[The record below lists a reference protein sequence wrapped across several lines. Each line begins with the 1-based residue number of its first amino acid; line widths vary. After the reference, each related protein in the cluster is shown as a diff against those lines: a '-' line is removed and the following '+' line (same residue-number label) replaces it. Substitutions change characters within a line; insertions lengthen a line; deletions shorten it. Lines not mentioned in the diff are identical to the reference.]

1 MSDKNPVV
9 KYSATEIAQRL
20 KDAGAD
26 VHLPTDEQI
35 PIVESLHTGPSLII
49 AGAGS
54 GKTETMSARV
64 VWLVANEIV
73 TPDQILGLT
82 FTRKA
87 AGELS
92 ARIRKRLRQLKATGV
107 IANKNLDLAANVST
121 YHSYAGKVLEEHA
134 IRLGIDVDGE
144 PIGEAAAW
152 QIANSIVQNYEIEL
166 ADIKHSPSTIVSKLL
181 DLVGQLGEHG
191 KTVEELRKVS
201 EEWLELYKD
210 LGEGGNEEVR
220 KAISTLKERLA
231 LIPLIE
237 RFENYRKENG
247 LSTFNDQMAWAAKL
261 LSSEFSLEIARKER
275 SKYRIVLLDEYQD
288 TSYSQVRFLSGL
300 YGSNSELG
308 EHQTTAV
315 GDPNQSIYGWRSA
328 SAGTIAAFADEFGN
342 KANIKK
348 FSLQTTWRNDQA
360 ILGVANQTI
369 TKLNAVIPAEKD
381 FEKVRANM
389 EVVGELRA
397 RPGAGIGEIAVGQ
410 YESLTL
416 EAEAIADYF
425 ENAWKAPERLAKPE
439 KKRSSFAVLVRSR
452 KYISEIEQALRSRDI
467 PVEVVGLGGLIHVP
481 EVADLIALVRVL
493 IQPEAGSALARLLV
507 GPHFALGA
515 KDLHG
520 LGKFVRD
527 LARENG
533 ASPTSTFLEVLEK
546 GVPSLLEADDF
557 AYGSAIEALD
567 QIERAPKE
575 YFSSNGYK
583 RLLTLSKDL
592 ATLRRRANGSITETL
607 IEAERY
613 LFLDSEV
620 IVNNHS
626 AIGRRYLDQF
636 LDEAGKF
643 QRNGGTLF
651 SFLEW
656 LKIAD
661 SEEGG
666 IKFSNVSV
674 TNEAVQILTIHAA
687 KGLEWD
693 FVAVPG
699 LVKKHF
705 PSQPKEYA
713 AWTTN
718 IGEIPIQMRGDK
730 DQLVDFKF
738 PQGQSE
744 TRIKEALKDFKS
756 NVKFMSLFEE
766 YRLAY
771 VAFTRARSNLICT
784 SSWFGTAIDPV
795 EPSELFNVVLDF
807 VSENKNFG
815 KILSAEP
822 KPTTKNPVR
831 ENPRSGIWPKPK
843 SRQSEVAQ
851 SVELVKS
858 IEPAEIKS
866 LANSD
871 NLLFQD
877 AWALINE
884 ATQKSNLLEVALPS
898 RLSVSTLVNLKENP
912 EGTALNIRR
921 PVPNHIDKYARRGTE
936 FHLWIEKRYKDPQIF
951 DDDIFDAKTESDSET
966 EDLPLKEL
974 QEKWLAS
981 EWANK
986 VPVPGGIE
994 VPFETVIAG
1003 VLLRGRID
1011 AVYQEGDK
1019 YVVVD
1024 WKTGKVKSGNDLEAA
1039 AIQLAMYRLAY
1050 SKLYQVPVE
1059 KISAAFHYVGYNETV
1074 RPADLYTEGKLEELI
1089 TSNLAS

>member
-1 MSDKNPVV
+1 M
-9 KYSATEIAQRL
+9 L
-20 KDAGAD
+20 
-26 VHLPTDEQI
+26 
-35 PIVESLHTGPSLII
+35 
-49 AGAGS
+49 
-54 GKTETMSARV
+54 
-64 VWLVANEIV
+64 
-73 TPDQILGLT
+73 
-82 FTRKA
+82 F
-87 AGELS
+87 
-92 ARIRKRLRQLKATGV
+92 
-107 IANKNLDLAANVST
+107 
-121 YHSYAGKVLEEHA
+121 
-134 IRLGIDVDGE
+134 
-144 PIGEAAAW
+144 
-152 QIANSIVQNYEIEL
+152 
-166 ADIKHSPSTIVSKLL
+166 
-181 DLVGQLGEHG
+181 
-191 KTVEELRKVS
+191 
-201 EEWLELYKD
+201 
-210 LGEGGNEEVR
+210 
-220 KAISTLKERLA
+220 
-231 LIPLIE
+231 
-237 RFENYRKENG
+237 
-247 LSTFNDQMAWAAKL
+247 
-261 LSSEFSLEIARKER
+261 R
-275 SKYRIVLLDEYQD
+275 S
-288 TSYSQVRFLSGL
+288 
-300 YGSNSELG
+300 
-308 EHQTTAV
+308 
-315 GDPNQSIYGWRSA
+315 
-328 SAGTIAAFADEFGN
+328 
-342 KANIKK
+342 
-348 FSLQTTWRNDQA
+348 
-360 ILGVANQTI
+360 
-369 TKLNAVIPAEKD
+369 
-381 FEKVRANM
+381 
-389 EVVGELRA
+389 
-397 RPGAGIGEIAVGQ
+397 
-410 YESLTL
+410 
-416 EAEAIADYF
+416 
-425 ENAWKAPERLAKPE
+425 
-439 KKRSSFAVLVRSR
+439 
-452 KYISEIEQALRSRDI
+452 
-467 PVEVVGLGGLIHVP
+467 
-481 EVADLIALVRVL
+481 
-493 IQPEAGSALARLLV
+493 
-507 GPHFALGA
+507 
-515 KDLHG
+515 
-520 LGKFVRD
+520 
-527 LARENG
+527 
-533 ASPTSTFLEVLEK
+533 
-546 GVPSLLEADDF
+546 
-557 AYGSAIEALD
+557 
-567 QIERAPKE
+567 
-575 YFSSNGYK
+575 
-583 RLLTLSKDL
+583 
-592 ATLRRRANGSITETL
+592 
-607 IEAERY
+607 
-613 LFLDSEV
+613 
-620 IVNNHS
+620 
-626 AIGRRYLDQF
+626 
-636 LDEAGKF
+636 
-643 QRNGGTLF
+643 
-651 SFLEW
+651 
-656 LKIAD
+656 
-661 SEEGG
+661 
-666 IKFSNVSV
+666 
-674 TNEAVQILTIHAA
+674 
-687 KGLEWD
+687 
-693 FVAVPG
+693 
-699 LVKKHF
+699 
-705 PSQPKEYA
+705 
-713 AWTTN
+713 
-718 IGEIPIQMRGDK
+718 
-730 DQLVDFKF
+730 FKF